1 MIHVIVLHQAKR
13 ELSKIPK
20 NVSLDIY
27 ALFDEL
33 GEGKKLSM
41 PISKPL
47 SNIAKGL
54 HELRLSYRDGIYR
67 VFYII
72 ISSKGIYILYALKKK
87 TQKLDKRTKQLIISR
102 IRSIEL

>member
-13 ELSKIPK
+13 ELNKIPK

-27 ALFDEL
+27 AFFDEL

-54 HELRLSYRDGIYR
+54 HELKISYREYTGFFI
-67 VFYII
+67 
-72 ISSKGIYILYALKKK
+72 
-87 TQKLDKRTKQLIISR
+87 
-102 IRSIEL
+102 